1 MKPVPASITDTLRQF
16 ARTATKY
23 AQSEDLSIRVN
34 DEKTVTTRE
43 AHAIQA
49 IYEQQGANITKTAA
63 SLGITRS
70 AASQMIEKLARKGY
84 VEIAYAPGNAK
95 EYRLSLSRIGHEA
108 YAAHKRFHGK
118 DLAALANRMT
128 AFSPDQVEAIRLFLV
143 EVANVMDER
152 LARKK
157 RRQSNKDEP

>member
-1 MKPVPASITDTLRQF
+1 MEAASPNITATLHQF
-16 ARTATKY
+16 AKTATKY
-23 AQSEDLSIRVN
+23 AQSEDISIRV
-34 DEKTVTTRE
+34 DGEKTVSTRE

-49 IYEQQGANITKTAA
+49 IYEQQDANVTKMAA
-63 SLGITRS
+63 GLGITRS

-84 VEIAYAPGNAK
+84 VEIVYAPGSAK
-95 EYRLSLSRIGHEA
+95 EYRLSLSRLGLAA

-118 DLAALANRMT
+118 DLTALANRMT
-128 AFSPDQVEAIRLFLV
+128 AFSPDQIEAIRLFLT

-152 LARKK
+152 LTRAK